1 MKRKR
6 IFIWLVVCLTVLVG
20 GAGVYAYQVYSN
32 VNQTLES
39 VHQPVRREAIEVR
52 PEPLE
57 LKQLDPVSIVLL
69 GVDERQGD
77 RGRSDSLMLVTVNPN
92 ENTTKLV
99 SIPRDTYVT
108 IEGKGR
114 QDKVNHAYAFG
125 GVPMTLNTLERFLGI
140 PIDYYIEVNMQGF
153 QEIVDAVGGV
163 TVHNTFPFS
172 YEGHSFA
179 AGSIPLNGAQALA
192 YARMR
197 KEDPKGDF
205 GRQER
210 QRQVMEAVMKKG
222 ASFSS
227 LTRYEEILQV
237 IRQHVRTNLTAAEI
251 YEMQK
256 DYQQAAQSVEQI
268 EITGE
273 GKRIGGI
280 WYYVVPEAVRQQLS
294 NQLRKHLGLS
304 IES

>member
-1 MKRKR
+1 
-6 IFIWLVVCLTVLVG
+6 
-20 GAGVYAYQVYSN
+20 
-32 VNQTLES
+32 
-39 VHQPVRREAIEVR
+39 
-52 PEPLE
+52 
-57 LKQLDPVSIVLL
+57 
-69 GVDERQGD
+69 
-77 RGRSDSLMLVTVNPN
+77 MLVTVNPN

-205 GRQER
+205 WQAGAAATGHGGSDE
-210 QRQVMEAVMKKG
+210 KKG
-222 ASFSS
+222 ASFFPP
-227 LTRYEEILQV
+227 LHATRRFSRLFGS
-237 IRQHVRTNLTAAEI
+237 
-251 YEMQK
+251 M
-256 DYQQAAQSVEQI
+256 
-268 EITGE
+268 
-273 GKRIGGI
+273 
-280 WYYVVPEAVRQQLS
+280 
-294 NQLRKHLGLS
+294 
-304 IES
+304 